1 MLFFLITGGKT
12 ETAVWRCAV
21 KCVFLKI
28 SHISQKHTYAGVFF
42 SNNAVEQSCSPE
54 TLFLTRFQSET
65 LLRKRFQHRH
75 FLVNF
80 AKFLRRLFHR
90 TPPGDCFKNC
100 SKINQTFYRQ
110 VLDNRCLFCFSILN
124 SESQKLICK
133 DYYLYSHNNFKVLR
147 KGNALTQSLSPYPC
161 SPYLKA

>member
-80 AKFLRRLFHR
+80 AKFLRRLFIEHLR
-90 TPPGDCFKNC
+90 VT
-100 SKINQTFYRQ
+100 
-110 VLDNRCLFCFSILN
+110 VLKTVV
-124 SESQKLICK
+124 KLTRRFTAK
-133 DYYLYSHNNFKVLR
+133 S
-147 KGNALTQSLSPYPC
+147 
-161 SPYLKA
+161 

>member
-80 AKFLRRLFHR
+80 AKFLRRLFIEHLR
-90 TPPGDCFKNC
+90 VT
-100 SKINQTFYRQ
+100 
-110 VLDNRCLFCFSILN
+110 VLKTVVKLTRRFTAK
-124 SESQKLICK
+124 SQIT
-133 DYYLYSHNNFKVLR
+133 DAYSVF
-147 KGNALTQSLSPYPC
+147 
-161 SPYLKA
+161 PYLIVKVRDLFARIIIFTHTTTLRF